1 MFISK
6 INEEGLILVNMDPF
20 AMKPALHV
28 QC

>member
-6 INEEGLILVNMDPF
+6 INEEGLILVNMDTF
-20 AMKPALHV
+20 AMKLALHV